1 MFNQASHVLTKI
13 ECLHSNG
20 GFTLNKKKLLSLLT
34 LGLSASVLLA
44 ACGNGSEE
52 ATSDVD
58 ETANS
63 GAVESTDAEPTG
75 DDFSVVMI
83 TDVGGV
89 DDKSFNQSAWEGLT
103 AWGEENGKSKGV
115 GGYEYI
121 QSATEADFITNLTT
135 GVNNGFNVVFGVGYI
150 LKDAMQETASNYPDT
165 LFAIIDD
172 QIEGENTT
180 SVLFADNEAAFLAGV
195 AAAKTTKTNH
205 VGFIGGM
212 EGVVIDRFEAG
223 FYEGVK
229 SVSEDIEV
237 TVQYVGSFADAAQAK
252 SIANGMYS
260 SGVDIIYQAAG
271 NAGNGVFAEARDI
284 VTADSSREIYVIGV
298 DRDQQEEGKL
308 TVDGEERDLTLTSTV
323 KGVGVAAQEIAN
335 LAMNNEFP
343 ANEVQFLGL
352 AEGGVSLTDGVLS
365 EDAIAAVRE
374 AEQGIING
382 EIEVP
387 ETP

>member
-1 MFNQASHVLTKI
+1 M
-13 ECLHSNG
+13 CLQKSSEYHSNG

-44 ACGNGSEE
+44 ACGSEGEE
-52 ATSDVD
+52 ATSGTD
-58 ETANS
+58 ETAS
-63 GAVESTDAEPTG
+63 SVDSTDETSSN

-103 AWGEENGKSKGV
+103 AWGEENGKAKGV

-121 QSATEADFITNLTT
+121 QSETEADFITNLTT

-150 LKDAMQETASNYPDT
+150 LKDAMQEAANNYPDT

-172 QIEGENTT
+172 EIEGENTT

-195 AAAKTTKTNH
+195 AAAKSTKTNH
-205 VGFIGGM
+205 VGFVGGM

-223 FYEGVK
+223 FVEGVK
-229 SVSEDIEV
+229 HVSEDIEV

-284 VTADSSREIYVIGV
+284 VTADPEREIYVIGV

-308 TVDGEERDLTLTSTV
+308 EVGGETRDLTLTSTV
-323 KGVGVAAQEIAN
+323 KGVGVAAHEIAN
-335 LAMNNEFP
+335 LAMNGEFP
-343 ANEVQFLGL
+343 ANQVQFLGL

-374 AEQGIING
+374 AEQAIING
-382 EIEVP
+382 EIEVS
-387 ETP
+387 EKLAD

>member
-1 MFNQASHVLTKI
+1 M
-13 ECLHSNG
+13 CLQKSSEYHSNG

-44 ACGNGSEE
+44 ACGSEGEE
-52 ATSDVD
+52 ATSGTD
-58 ETANS
+58 ETAS
-63 GAVESTDAEPTG
+63 SVDSTDETSSN

-103 AWGEENGKSKGV
+103 AWGEENGKAKGV

-121 QSATEADFITNLTT
+121 QSETEADFITNLTT

-150 LKDAMQETASNYPDT
+150 LKDAMQEAANNYPDT

-172 QIEGENTT
+172 EIEGENTT

-195 AAAKTTKTNH
+195 AAAKSTKTNH
-205 VGFIGGM
+205 VGFVGGM

-223 FYEGVK
+223 FVEGVK
-229 SVSEDIEV
+229 HVSEDIEV

-284 VTADSSREIYVIGV
+284 VTANPEREIYVIGV

-308 TVDGEERDLTLTSTV
+308 EVGGETRDLTLTSTV
-323 KGVGVAAQEIAN
+323 KGVGVAAHEIAN
-335 LAMNNEFP
+335 LAMNGEFP
-343 ANEVQFLGL
+343 ANQVQFLGL

-374 AEQGIING
+374 AEQAIING
-382 EIEVP
+382 EIEVS
-387 ETP
+387 EKLAD

>member
-1 MFNQASHVLTKI
+1 M
-13 ECLHSNG
+13 
-20 GFTLNKKKLLSLLT
+20 NKKKLLSLLT

-44 ACGNGSEE
+44 ACGNESEE
-52 ATSDVD
+52 ATSDAD
-58 ETANS
+58 ETAS
-63 GAVESTDAEPTG
+63 STAVESSDTETSS

-103 AWGEENGKSKGV
+103 TWGEETGKAKGV

-121 QSATEADFITNLTT
+121 QSDNEADFITNLTT
-135 GVNNGFNVVFGVGYI
+135 GVNNGFDVVFGVGYI

-205 VGFIGGM
+205 VGFVGGM

-223 FYEGVK
+223 FYAGVK
-229 SVSEDIEV
+229 SVSEDIDV

-284 VTADSSREIYVIGV
+284 VTADPEREIYVIGV

-335 LAMNNEFP
+335 LAMNGAFP

-365 EDAIAAVRE
+365 EEAIAAVRE
-374 AEQGIING
+374 AEQAIING
-382 EIEVP
+382 EVEVP